1 MPRYFRTMM
10 NQLALIHVDH
20 YYRIVTHAALQP
32 AAIRFAETKASMCW
46 TPKFYGYGA
55 YLDIQYKKID

>member
-1 MPRYFRTMM
+1 MM